1 MGELRCGWGCF
12 HGKRLLKRFGVW
24 GQGLLAAVPVLVPL
38 SAELYCA
45 IPFSDAAGGMHV
57 YRAAPFLCQRTVRLS
72 SL

>member
-12 HGKRLLKRFGVW
+12 HGKRLLKRFGVV
-24 GQGLLAAVPVLVPL
+24 QLLAAVPVLVPL

-45 IPFSDAAGGMHV
+45 TPFSDAAGGMNV
-57 YRAAPFLCQRTVRLS
+57 YRAAPFLCQRTIRLS